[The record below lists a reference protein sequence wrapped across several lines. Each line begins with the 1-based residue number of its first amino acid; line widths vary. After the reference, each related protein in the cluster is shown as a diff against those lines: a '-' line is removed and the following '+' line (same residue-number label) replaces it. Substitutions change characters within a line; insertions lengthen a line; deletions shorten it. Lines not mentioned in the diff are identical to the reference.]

1 MNNNIKQLADQALA
15 STQWTVVKSLSTEQ
29 VNREIELDAF
39 AKLLLD
45 DCMNVCDK
53 ISLEQ
58 NKRFAPIIDT
68 FVKSFK
74 DTVKK
79 RYSEQDPVNT
89 W

>member
-1 MNNNIKQLADQALA
+1 MNNNIKQLADQSLA

-29 VNREIELDAF
+29 VNRELELDAF

-45 DCMNVCDK
+45 DCMNLCDQV
-53 ISLEQ
+53 SLEQ

-79 RYSEQDPVNT
+79 RYTE
-89 W
+89 